1 MRKIALTFLMILV
14 SASIAFGASTKISE
28 LTETQTLTDDDL
40 FLVSTYLTGSYTSKY
55 ITTQYV
61 KSALGVMTI
70 ANDTLWDAAGDLVYG
85 TGANTGARLAIG
97 APYALLM
104 TNAGATAPA
113 WTYTLGAPGT
123 PLTKIWATDLELTN
137 APTIG
142 GADALTAL
150 GGQASDSALTT
161 LSSKTFSKTALTGTG
176 GLDTILYDDLADG
189 DIGMVGTSAGIIY
202 WYVFEDSSSA
212 AESSPSVIAP
222 DDVGVN
228 TGRWLLKLYC
238 DGSSCSVPQA
248 ATGSAT
254 NWLEGSANGTD
265 YMRMAADDDV
275 GTNRKVTLSS
285 SVTNSEDLSIQLG
298 ANDNTVTFGS
308 STSAD
313 SIIGLN
319 SYSLGSAGVKLTGD
333 GDGAITFL
341 GLGNGYD
348 EDLTLNLDDTEN
360 TASISSS
367 TGVTSISLG
376 SIGMVT
382 TGTLQGA
389 IKVNTDANGMSSAE
403 MTTAGVYGA
412 FYVASGAGTWNL
424 PAVASGMNICIY
436 STTAAAIVVN
446 PDDGDV
452 ITLNGTALSAG
463 DSITSASGAGD
474 FICLIGVSDS
484 SWLTLGRSGTWT
496 DTN

>member
-1 MRKIALTFLMILV
+1 M
-14 SASIAFGASTKISE
+14 
-28 LTETQTLTDDDL
+28 
-40 FLVSTYLTGSYTSKY
+40 
-55 ITTQYV
+55 
-61 KSALGVMTI
+61 
-70 ANDTLWDAAGDLVYG
+70 
-85 TGANTGARLAIG
+85 
-97 APYALLM
+97 
-104 TNAGATAPA
+104 
-113 WTYTLGAPGT
+113 
-123 PLTKIWATDLELTN
+123 ELTN
-137 APTIG
+137 LPTIG
-142 GADALTAL
+142 GAAITTLLQAKDTDLDIFAGITPSTDIQDLLASADYATALTNL
-150 GGQASDSALTT
+150 GGQASDSALTS
-161 LSSKTFSKTALTGTG
+161 LSSKVFAKTALTGTG
-176 GLDTILYDDLADG
+176 GLDTVLYDDISDG
-189 DIGMVGTSAGIIY
+189 DIGMVGTVAGVIY
-202 WYVFEDSSSA
+202 WYVFEASSST

-222 DDVGVN
+222 DDVGAN

-238 DGSSCSVPQA
+238 DGSSCSTVQG
-248 ATGSAT
+248 ATGASSK
-254 NWLEGSANGTD
+254 WLEGSANGTD
-265 YMRMAADDDV
+265 YMQLKADDDV
-275 GTNRKVTLSS
+275 GTNRKITLSS
-285 SVTNSEDLSIQLG
+285 SVSNSEDLSITLG

-382 TGTLQGA
+382 TGTIQGA
-389 IKVNTDANGMSSAE
+389 IKVNTDNNGMSQGE

-436 STTAAAIVVN
+436 STTAAAVVVN
-446 PDDGDV
+446 PDNGDT